1 MKWKI
6 NLLLVLIMIS
16 LMTPLATAEF
26 DKPNWFQDWVLQ
38 DNTLKYCVNNDCIEI
53 TPMVDKNT
61 EVISL
66 AFDWEINETDNSFYL
81 KPNFLFEV
89 KDLPEF
95 HWKVEGSIRQC
106 QKVNQYSSQC
116 VILDESNINYDTFIG
131 KNTIKNFAKTY
142 NNISSLHSFYG
153 IINDLDPVIDLVYD
167 SSDDLVFTNQT
178 EGSSLGARL
187 DTPILFMDFDDAP
200 EGTYVKDNSI
210 YNNYGTNKANY
221 NSSCDSPASGN
232 CFHFNST
239 DTHIDIFNSEAVPS
253 NFQTIGNNNDFTIAS
268 WIMMDAPAGGSAG
281 TNWYP
286 DDVIVELRQE
296 GSGVNIPFSFGVE
309 LQNIT
314 IGRANAGGGERQR
327 GQSKVNDGAWH
338 HVAVVMQGNDYTL
351 YVDGANDNS
360 GSFTTEIGDTSVS
373 TTNSNLQIGC
383 RSRDGGEKDSNEFVG
398 NIDQVQIWDRALTS
412 YEIVELYNGT
422 ITGRN
427 NSDYIGKY
435 SSEGSF
441 DSSFVFYNAT
451 STYWNV
457 TFNIADTY
465 STRSGLVNADN
476 TINTSDPNLVSYWAL
491 DDSCGGVYDDCTG
504 TNDGTPTATHNV
516 TGISSEALWFEDGSR
531 VASPSFSYKFDKK
544 DFSVSAW
551 FKTSISSNEG
561 FLGYGDRQDNE
572 GWTAIIL
579 NGGARFIIDDGAT
592 QIIINDSGSWNDDN
606 WHHYTAT
613 IDNINNWTIV
623 YVDGNQVANST
634 IVAIEN
640 MTTDDAH
647 DVIDIGGYWYQNQYY
662 FPGYF
667 NGSLDEIIIYNDTL
681 SQAEITQLYKAG
693 LSQHANANVTLQ
705 TRVADSYNVSDEGL
719 VALWGLN
726 GDANDELGVNNG
738 TVSGATAGEAYGV
751 VGQGYYFDGDG
762 DYVDAGNNVDEL
774 IQSGTYSIGFWFNP
788 NDDLNDIPNNLA
800 DEQVLINKDAGALTN
815 EGAFVMKMDATT
827 DKIQFAGWDNDGR
840 MVFNV
845 FGDNT
850 DWDTNV
856 WYHVVVVYNST
867 GYNFY
872 LNGADDGYS
881 SDSSTFG
888 SDDGTFY
895 IGQSPDANRQFFN
908 GSIDEVRIYNRSLTQ
923 AEIQNLYELGSYH
936 IEWADWTDAG
946 VMTDGVANNNSGNGT
961 FYQFRANF
969 NTNDTRVSPY
979 IINHSVGITTNK
991 IFTPDVIAPNITFN
1005 YQDPIDINNFN
1016 TFENGLNISYNI
1028 TDDTGIDASTFQLW
1042 EKINDSVTDVTN
1054 IFLNGSRE
1062 GSNFVT
1068 GYSQNYNV
1076 SDTFHAILDDNE
1088 ILPGTYNY
1096 PSEAELEAEPHFAYD
1111 LDGNVEYLKVQLL
1124 NVSNI
1129 KNYSIFEFMANNQTA
1144 NTGSLRLY
1152 YCNSTYSTGNPV
1164 LSDNC
1169 IDFYNYDSSQ
1179 TANHTH
1185 FYSNHSVAPF
1195 PINGSGFIG
1204 DVLVTNISNFLFRS
1218 RPGVNAWNVYYIPN
1232 SSRAGATELSINA
1245 GLTWTE
1251 QTFTIDAHL
1260 HQFDGTETVN
1270 YFISI
1275 CDNLGNCGNSTL
1287 RTDKIELGGIP
1298 PSSPNVYN
1306 PTEKAYNQRVEI
1318 NWTKAISG
1326 NGYSIDSY
1334 NISLINLSFHS
1345 VLQINISGG
1354 TTLGYNWNSTAV
1366 SDGEYYIR
1374 VTATDSNGL
1383 SSFGDSENITIDN
1396 TAPSNI
1402 LSATPSSL
1410 ILNLDTTILN
1420 WTITGN
1426 GFSSINYWR
1435 FNYTDPS
1442 GNTLWQTSGIYPT
1455 ATPSNQTTE
1464 GPFATIGTYTLYLFT
1479 NDTLGNSLINT
1490 TTFNVK
1496 TAFGASTNP
1505 CGYKKFGYFNLNLP
1519 FIRGG
1524 ACNESTTSFG
1534 YDS

>member
-693 LSQHANANVTLQ
+693 LSQHANTNISLETRTANNYNLTGDLIGLWSFNNDNLSSAINELKDHNA
-705 TRVADSYNVSDEGL
+705 TCVA
-719 VALWGLN
+719 
-726 GDANDELGVNNG
+726 GDCPDWSEQNG
-738 TVSGATAGEAYGV
+738 TVG
-751 VGQGYYFDGDG
+751 
-762 DYVDAGNNVDEL
+762 
-774 IQSGTYSIGFWFNP
+774 
-788 NDDLNDIPNNLA
+788 
-800 DEQVLINKDAGALTN
+800 
-815 EGAFVMKMDATT
+815 EGAFFDCVNQDRMSIPSSSDFEVGNNSWSISAWSKIYGSSTSARDIFSKYNSGDSSGFSVAYKQNTDTIYCYTGGSAGEYTTVTDATF
-827 DKIQFAGWDNDGR
+827 DDG
-840 MVFNV
+840 N
-845 FGDNT
+845 
-850 DWDTNV
+850 WH
-856 WYHVVVVYNST
+856 HVVCQRYNLTNLRIHVDGVLLKDYASAT
-867 GYNFY
+867 
-872 LNGADDGYS
+872 LDTVSNGVAP
-881 SDSSTFG
+881 T
-888 SDDGTFY
+888 
-895 IGQSPDANRQFFN
+895 IGDLPAIASREWC
-908 GSIDEVRIYNRSLTQ
+908 GSIDELKFYNKSLETS
-923 AEIQNLYELGSYH
+923 EIQNLYELGSYH

-1232 SSRAGATELSINA
+1232 GSRAGATELSINA